1 MKKITIKSKFKERA
15 TDIKGETYFAN
26 EFKIEQKNTG
36 QCYATQV
43 IKTDYMNCKISF
55 PLSQDDVTLL
65 VHLIESSYNNFTEGR
80 IDRDD
85 NTINIFCRRFEN
97 TIIFIRFS
105 VLEQPICC
113 FKMTPDQIKDLKTKY
128 KQFKLI

>member
-1 MKKITIKSKFKERA
+1 MKKIIIKSKFKECA

-26 EFKIEQKNTG
+26 EFKIEQKVNG
-36 QCYATQV
+36 QCYATQL
-43 IKTDYMNCKISF
+43 IKTDYMTCKVSF

-80 IDRDD
+80 IDRND
-85 NTINIFCRRFEN
+85 NTIDIFCRRFDN
-97 TIIFIRFS
+97 VIIFIRFS

-128 KQFKLI
+128 KQFKSK

>member
-15 TDIKGETYFAN
+15 TDIKGETYFAT
-26 EFKIEQKNTG
+26 EFKIEQKVNG

-55 PLSQDDVTLL
+55 QLSEDDITLL
-65 VHLIESSYNNFTEGR
+65 VRLIESSYKSFNESR

-85 NTINIFCRRFEN
+85 NTIDIFCRRFEN
-97 TIIFIRFS
+97 AIIFIRFS

-128 KQFKLI
+128 KQFKDK